1 MSASKKSCARW
12 VRRSAAKRSDASRA
26 DGRWCFLYDL
36 NPFELLGLRPGAD
49 AQEVRAAYRRLVKT
63 CHPDQ
68 FQDPQRQKAAQ
79 EQLLQLNLAY
89 EAALKLA
96 SQHRVGFNLISQEEA
111 KHFAQ
116 RLIDQGNLESALR
129 QLARADGKDADW
141 YFLQGKILMGLRQYD
156 TAHQSFREAVR
167 RDPDNHKY
175 REGALDAALAMKKNR
190 PLSQKLRDVLG
201 RR

>member
-1 MSASKKSCARW
+1 M
-12 VRRSAAKRSDASRA
+12 
-26 DGRWCFLYDL
+26 
-36 NPFELLGLRPGAD
+36 
-49 AQEVRAAYRRLVKT
+49 RAAYRRLVKT

-79 EQLLQLNLAY
+79 EQLLPIWNLPLKHPVNLAY

-116 RLIDQGNLESALR
+116 RLIDQGNLESVLR

>member
-1 MSASKKSCARW
+1 M
-12 VRRSAAKRSDASRA
+12 
-26 DGRWCFLYDL
+26 
-36 NPFELLGLRPGAD
+36 
-49 AQEVRAAYRRLVKT
+49 RAAYRRLVKT

-129 QLARADGKDADW
+129 QLCRADARDADW
-141 YFLQGKILMGLRQYD
+141 YFMQGNILMGLKQYE
-156 TAHQSFREAVR
+156 TAHQSYREAVR
-167 RDPDNHKY
+167 RDPGNRAYHA
-175 REGALDAALAMKKNR
+175 GALDAALAMKKNT
-190 PLSQKLRDVLG
+190 PLEKLKEKLKHR
-201 RR
+201 

>member
-1 MSASKKSCARW
+1 M
-12 VRRSAAKRSDASRA
+12 
-26 DGRWCFLYDL
+26 
-36 NPFELLGLRPGAD
+36 
-49 AQEVRAAYRRLVKT
+49 
-63 CHPDQ
+63 
-68 FQDPQRQKAAQ
+68 
-79 EQLLQLNLAY
+79 
-89 EAALKLA
+89 
-96 SQHRVGFNLISQEEA
+96 
-111 KHFAQ
+111 AQ
-116 RLIDQGNLESALR
+116 RMLDQGNLESALR

-167 RDPDNHKY
+167 RDPDNHKD

>member
-1 MSASKKSCARW
+1 MAS
-12 VRRSAAKRSDASRA
+12 
-26 DGRWCFLYDL
+26 LYDQK
-36 NPFELLGLRPGAD
+36 PFEVLGLKPDAD
-49 AQEVRAAYRRLVKT
+49 AQAVRAAYRQLVKA

-68 FQDPQRQKAAQ
+68 FQDAEMQKAAQ
-79 EQLLQLNLAY
+79 EKLIRLNLAY
-89 EAALKLA
+89 EEALKIA

-129 QLARADGKDADW
+129 QLGRADSRDDGW
-141 YFLQGKILMGLRQYD
+141 YYMHGQILMGLRQYE

-167 RDPDNHKY
+167 RDPENRKY

-190 PLSQKLRDVLG
+190 PLGEKLHGWVKETLG
-201 RR
+201 KR

>member
-1 MSASKKSCARW
+1 MA
-12 VRRSAAKRSDASRA
+12 
-26 DGRWCFLYDL
+26 GLYDPK
-36 NPFELLGLRPGAD
+36 PFQVLGLKPDAN
-49 AQEVRAAYRRLVKT
+49 AQEVRAAYRHMVKS

-68 FQDPQRQKAAQ
+68 FQDSERQKVAQ
-79 EQLLQLNLAY
+79 EQLIELNLAY
-89 EAALKLA
+89 EAALKQA
-96 SQHRVGFNLISQEEA
+96 SQQTVGFNLISQEEA

>member
-1 MSASKKSCARW
+1 M
-12 VRRSAAKRSDASRA
+12 
-26 DGRWCFLYDL
+26 
-36 NPFELLGLRPGAD
+36 
-49 AQEVRAAYRRLVKT
+49 RAAYRRLVKA

-96 SQHRVGFNLISQEEA
+96 SQ
-111 KHFAQ
+111 
-116 RLIDQGNLESALR
+116 
-129 QLARADGKDADW
+129 ARADGKDADW
-141 YFLQGKILMGLRQYD
+141 YFLQGKILMGLRQYE

-190 PLSQKLRDVLG
+190 PLAQKLRDVLG
-201 RR
+201 RK

>member
-1 MSASKKSCARW
+1 M
-12 VRRSAAKRSDASRA
+12 
-26 DGRWCFLYDL
+26 
-36 NPFELLGLRPGAD
+36 
-49 AQEVRAAYRRLVKT
+49 RAAYRRLVKT

-201 RR
+201 RRERAESCAGQAGKKACRVFLCLRTAPPSFALCFDISATLCALY